1 MINTLDQNTPRR
13 RTGRGRSSQYRK
25 RHSTPSAKDFAAP
38 STELKLRASV
48 VEAEPIAFDKLNL
61 NPLLALGI
69 LDRGFTT
76 ATPIQSAVFSLVRSG
91 RDLIASAETGSG
103 KTAAYLLPVL
113 DQLLRHNSLADK
125 SSPDNKQA
133 RVLVLAPTRELVVQ
147 IDDDLQGFSYHTG
160 LTSTAVFG
168 GTPIGP
174 QAQALNAG
182 VDVVVATPGRLLDH
196 LRGGIPNFAQLNT
209 LILDEADRML
219 DMGFW
224 PDVRRIVANVP
235 SRNGSEKSS
244 HQILLFSATIPD
256 WVLKPLMEL
265 TQDPAYVQIGQ
276 RGKPADGI
284 SHSVE
289 QVPTS
294 RKTSWLTSFLGKT
307 SGLVLVFVNT
317 KRGTERLARAL
328 SNAGI
333 NATALHADRSQDLR
347 LAAVG
352 GFRSGRYRVL
362 VATDVAARGLD
373 IDSIKYVVNYEVP
386 PNRDTYVH
394 RVGRTARLDATGSAL
409 TLAAPDELP
418 AVKAL
423 QASIDLKLR

>member
-1 MINTLDQNTPRR
+1 M
-13 RTGRGRSSQYRK
+13 
-25 RHSTPSAKDFAAP
+25 
-38 STELKLRASV
+38 
-48 VEAEPIAFDKLNL
+48 VEAEPRPFEEFDLD
-61 NPLLALGI
+61 PALAMGVA
-69 LDRGFTT
+69 DRGFTT
-76 ATPIQSAVFSLVRSG
+76 ATPIQTAVFPIVSAG

-103 KTAAYLLPVL
+103 KTGAFLLPVL
-113 DQLLRHNSLADK
+113 DQLLKRRARND
-125 SSPDNKQA
+125 DDVEDGQRE
-133 RVLVLAPTRELVVQ
+133 RVLVLSPTRELAVQ
-147 IDDDLQGFSYHTG
+147 IEDDLQGFVYHTN
-160 LTSTAVFG
+160 LTSVAVYG

-196 LRGGIPNFAQLNT
+196 MRGGIPGFKGLST

-224 PDVRRIVANVP
+224 PDVRRIVANLP
-235 SRNGSEKSS
+235 DRGNSEGAGR
-244 HQILLFSATIPD
+244 QTLLFSATIPD
-256 WVLKPLMEL
+256 WVLRPLKEL
-265 TQDPAYVQIGQ
+265 AHDPAYVQLGR
-276 RGKPADGI
+276 RGAPADGI
-284 SHSVE
+284 SHAVE
-289 QVPTS
+289 RMPSS
-294 RKTSWLTSFLGKT
+294 RKTSWLTSFLGRT
-307 SGLVLVFVNT
+307 DGSVLVFVNT

-333 NATALHADRSQDLR
+333 KATALHADRTQALR

-373 IDSIKYVVNYEVP
+373 IDGIKCVVNFEVP
-386 PNRDTYVH
+386 PNRDTYIH

-409 TLAAPDELP
+409 TLAAPDEIV

-423 QASIDLKLR
+423 QASIDLELR